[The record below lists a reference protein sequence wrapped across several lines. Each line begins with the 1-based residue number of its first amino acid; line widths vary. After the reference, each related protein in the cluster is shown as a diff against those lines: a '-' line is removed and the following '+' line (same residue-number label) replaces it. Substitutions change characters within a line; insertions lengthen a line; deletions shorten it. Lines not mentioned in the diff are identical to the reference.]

1 MGTES
6 RVTENETREF
16 GMGDGMQPG
25 FGNDGLLGDVGG
37 VSGALQLEVW
47 FIGVTWEL
55 VRTTESAH
63 STPTESDSQGT
74 HRLRRK

>member
-25 FGNDGLLGDVGG
+25 FGNDGLLGDVWGG
-37 VSGALQLEVW
+37 VWSLAARSVVHWYHLGA
-47 FIGVTWEL
+47 
-55 VRTTESAH
+55 R
-63 STPTESDSQGT
+63 
-74 HRLRRK
+74 